1 MNMAD
6 VAQVKKKMLLL
17 AVASAVIL
25 IAATAATALGYSSL
39 KDSGLVI
46 YMMAVPIILTV
57 LAFVFGYLD
66 VNEKMKDDD
75 IEYIIHRTYIFG
87 GILFFITIL
96 VLVALYMS

>member
-1 MNMAD
+1 MAD
-6 VAQVKKKMLLL
+6 VAKIKKKMLVL
-17 AVASAVIL
+17 AIASAVIL
-25 IAATAATALGYSSL
+25 IALTAAIAIEYSSL

-46 YMMAVPIILTV
+46 YMMAAPIILTA

-66 VNEKMKDDD
+66 INEKMKDDD

-87 GILFFITIL
+87 GILFAITVL

>member
-1 MNMAD
+1 MAD
-6 VAQVKKKMLLL
+6 VAKIKKKMLVL
-17 AVASAVIL
+17 AIASAVIL
-25 IAATAATALGYSSL
+25 IALTAAIAIGYSSL

-46 YMMAVPIILTV
+46 YMMAAPIILTA

-66 VNEKMKDDD
+66 INEKMKDDD

>member
-1 MNMAD
+1 MTD

-17 AVASAVIL
+17 TIASGAIL
-25 IAATAATALGYSSL
+25 IALTAAIALGYSSM

-46 YMMAVPIILTV
+46 YMMAAPIILTV

-75 IEYIIHRTYIFG
+75 IEYIVHRTYIFG
-87 GILFFITIL
+87 GVLFAITIL

>member
-1 MNMAD
+1 MAD
-6 VAQVKKKMLLL
+6 VAKIKKKMLVL
-17 AVASAVIL
+17 AIASAVIL
-25 IAATAATALGYSSL
+25 IALTAAIAIGYSSL

-46 YMMAVPIILTV
+46 YMMAAPIILTA

-66 VNEKMKDDD
+66 INEKMKDDD

-87 GILFFITIL
+87 GILFAITVL